1 MDGGGCGFNCT
12 VEDGFQCTNRIGR
25 ASNCF
30 VPTAPT
36 IGFSATAHGPF
47 DEGSFANMSHAACGN
62 NGTVVSVFYRTV
74 DSSATRAARDNN
86 MYAPGAAGGG
96 DGHAAWGDY
105 RTTNGT
111 LTFAAGEIRKSIDIQ
126 LLADAAY
133 DGAAD
138 EQFAVVLSGAVGA

>member
-1 MDGGGCGFNCT
+1 MHEPDRPRVQLFRSDRPDDRFLGDGVWPVRRG
-12 VEDGFQCTNRIGR
+12 ELREHD
-25 ASNCF
+25 
-30 VPTAPT
+30 
-36 IGFSATAHGPF
+36 
-47 DEGSFANMSHAACGN
+47 SHAACGN